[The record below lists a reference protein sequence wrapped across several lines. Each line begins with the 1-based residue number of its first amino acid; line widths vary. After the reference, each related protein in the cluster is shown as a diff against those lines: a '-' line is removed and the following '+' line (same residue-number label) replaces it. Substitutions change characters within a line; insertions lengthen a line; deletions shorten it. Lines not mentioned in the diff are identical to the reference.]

1 MTRNGLFFTPLFLCL
16 GAYLYLERQKERR
29 GVKELSLFFMITLA
43 MMLVES
49 IFLHRLFVVRHDSMY
64 LLLPVVMYFLYLL
77 LLNWQPKLR
86 IKQVQNLS
94 LLIYIIHPVVIVVVH
109 TISNKLTFMKFS
121 LLYYLLVVAGSYILS
136 RLLLSIFKQNDKIK
150 EASYRAEREISTNA
164 VKHNIK
170 EIKKMIPQKT
180 EIIAVVKANAY
191 GADLVEYAKI
201 LEKNQVTFFAVATI
215 DEGIKLRK
223 AMIKGDILVLGL
235 TDPLRAKELIKYDL
249 IQSIVSEEY
258 GRMLN
263 HKKLNIRCHVEVD
276 TGMHRLGVEA
286 DIDVITR
293 LYQLS
298 FLRIEGIYSHLG
310 SSDSLDSVSKIRTE
324 KQLSVYCHLL
334 NELKERRINY
344 GVTHIQSSYG
354 ILNYSEYEFDYVRAG
369 IMLYGFL
376 SSDEPTARQIS
387 LKPVMKI
394 KAKLISKRWVKAGE
408 ILGYGNQTVLEKERL
423 IGVISIGYADG
434 LPRSLSYSGFK
445 VEYQDY
451 LLPQVGKV
459 CMDMMLIDL
468 TQVEKIQLNE
478 EVTVMSDFTEIA
490 LLDDTI
496 TNETMS
502 QLGNRLTTTVT
513 Y

>member
-1 MTRNGLFFTPLFLCL
+1 
-16 GAYLYLERQKERR
+16 
-29 GVKELSLFFMITLA
+29 
-43 MMLVES
+43 
-49 IFLHRLFVVRHDSMY
+49 
-64 LLLPVVMYFLYLL
+64 
-77 LLNWQPKLR
+77 
-86 IKQVQNLS
+86 
-94 LLIYIIHPVVIVVVH
+94 
-109 TISNKLTFMKFS
+109 
-121 LLYYLLVVAGSYILS
+121 
-136 RLLLSIFKQNDKIK
+136 
-150 EASYRAEREISTNA
+150 
-164 VKHNIK
+164 
-170 EIKKMIPQKT
+170 
-180 EIIAVVKANAY
+180 
-191 GADLVEYAKI
+191 
-201 LEKNQVTFFAVATI
+201 
-215 DEGIKLRK
+215 
-223 AMIKGDILVLGL
+223 
-235 TDPLRAKELIKYDL
+235 
-249 IQSIVSEEY
+249 
-258 GRMLN
+258 
-263 HKKLNIRCHVEVD
+263 
-276 TGMHRLGVEA
+276 MHRLGVES

-324 KQLSVYCHLL
+324 KQLSVYCNLL

-434 LPRSLSYSGFK
+434 LPRSLSNNGFK

>member
-1 MTRNGLFFTPLFLCL
+1 
-16 GAYLYLERQKERR
+16 
-29 GVKELSLFFMITLA
+29 
-43 MMLVES
+43 
-49 IFLHRLFVVRHDSMY
+49 MY
-64 LLLPVVMYFLYLL
+64 C
-77 LLNWQPKLR
+77 N
-86 IKQVQNLS
+86 
-94 LLIYIIHPVVIVVVH
+94 
-109 TISNKLTFMKFS
+109 
-121 LLYYLLVVAGSYILS
+121 
-136 RLLLSIFKQNDKIK
+136 
-150 EASYRAEREISTNA
+150 
-164 VKHNIK
+164 
-170 EIKKMIPQKT
+170 
-180 EIIAVVKANAY
+180 
-191 GADLVEYAKI
+191 
-201 LEKNQVTFFAVATI
+201 
-215 DEGIKLRK
+215 
-223 AMIKGDILVLGL
+223 
-235 TDPLRAKELIKYDL
+235 
-249 IQSIVSEEY
+249 
-258 GRMLN
+258 
-263 HKKLNIRCHVEVD
+263 
-276 TGMHRLGVEA
+276 
-286 DIDVITR
+286 
-293 LYQLS
+293 
-298 FLRIEGIYSHLG
+298 
-310 SSDSLDSVSKIRTE
+310 
-324 KQLSVYCHLL
+324 LL
-334 NELKERRINY
+334 NELKERGINY

-434 LPRSLSYSGFK
+434 LPRSLSNNGFK

>member
-1 MTRNGLFFTPLFLCL
+1 
-16 GAYLYLERQKERR
+16 
-29 GVKELSLFFMITLA
+29 
-43 MMLVES
+43 
-49 IFLHRLFVVRHDSMY
+49 
-64 LLLPVVMYFLYLL
+64 
-77 LLNWQPKLR
+77 
-86 IKQVQNLS
+86 
-94 LLIYIIHPVVIVVVH
+94 
-109 TISNKLTFMKFS
+109 
-121 LLYYLLVVAGSYILS
+121 
-136 RLLLSIFKQNDKIK
+136 
-150 EASYRAEREISTNA
+150 
-164 VKHNIK
+164 
-170 EIKKMIPQKT
+170 
-180 EIIAVVKANAY
+180 
-191 GADLVEYAKI
+191 
-201 LEKNQVTFFAVATI
+201 
-215 DEGIKLRK
+215 
-223 AMIKGDILVLGL
+223 MIKGDILVLGL

-276 TGMHRLGVEA
+276 TGMHRLGVES

-324 KQLSVYCHLL
+324 KQLSVYCNLL

-434 LPRSLSYSGFK
+434 LPRSLSNNGFK